1 MAFISAAIRSSASP
15 VIKCKLL
22 IGGVALGSPLS
33 DRVKGLSATNVI
45 CSMSTIQGAQAVDYL
60 FWDGPTCSGLVQ
72 SLCTSISNG
81 SCCVSDNPY
90 QSLQVRGDR
99 CQWSTAFK
107 DGDCAANITVETK
120 NGSICFDSGG
130 PTYTAASWQSR
141 CINGT
146 PIVEAPIPAANVTLN
161 GTSNATTNVTI
172 PGARR
177 RSLLGEFTN
186 VLPGLDC
193 TRHVEVDDNVIYYRE
208 DPTKFVWSLR
218 VNKEDKAAML
228 QEFAAVPKSEKVF
241 WLFTH
246 GATYDV
252 EASASSFEL
261 VVA

>member
-1 MAFISAAIRSSASP
+1 MFFAPCPLFRSDHNKAATPIRIMANLKAETLFLASAM
-15 VIKCKLL
+15 VI
-22 IGGVALGSPLS
+22 LS
-33 DRVKGLSATNVI
+33 LSVL
-45 CSMSTIQGAQAVDYL
+45 QGAQAVDYL

-107 DGDCAANITVETK
+107 DGDCAANITINTK

-146 PIVEAPIPAANVTLN
+146 PIVEAPIPAANLTLN

-177 RSLLGEFTN
+177 RALLSEFTN
-186 VLPGLDC
+186 GLSGLDC
-193 TRHVEVDDNVIYYRE
+193 IRHVEVEDNVIYYRE

-218 VNKEDKAAML
+218 VNKEEKAAML

>member
-1 MAFISAAIRSSASP
+1 MAKPETGTMFLASA
-15 VIKCKLL
+15 LL
-22 IGGVALGSPLS
+22 ILS
-33 DRVKGLSATNVI
+33 VSVL
-45 CSMSTIQGAQAVDYL
+45 QGAQAVDYL

-81 SCCVSDNPY
+81 TCCVSDNAY
-90 QSLQVRGDR
+90 QSVQVRGDR
-99 CQWSTAFK
+99 CQWTTAFK
-107 DGDCAANITVETK
+107 DGDCAANITINTK

-146 PIVEAPIPAANVTLN
+146 PIVEAPIPAANLTIN

-177 RSLLGEFTN
+177 RALLSEFISPN
-186 VLPGLDC
+186 VLPDLDC

-208 DPTKFVWSLR
+208 DPTKFIWSLR
-218 VNKEDKAAML
+218 VDKADKAAMMQQL
-228 QEFAAVPKSEKVF
+228 AAVPKSDKAF

-246 GATYDV
+246 GATYNV